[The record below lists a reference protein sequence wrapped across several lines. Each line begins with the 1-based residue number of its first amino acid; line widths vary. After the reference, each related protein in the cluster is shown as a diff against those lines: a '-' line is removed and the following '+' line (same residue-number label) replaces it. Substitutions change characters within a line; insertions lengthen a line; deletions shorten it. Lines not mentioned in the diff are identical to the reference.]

1 MSLRTKIGNSL
12 VVQWLGLHASIAGG
26 PGLIPGQETRI
37 PQALWC
43 GKKKKF
49 CCCFFKDKRYVSERS
64 KHLSENVL
72 ILNLHWECP
81 SCERSCQ
88 GYVRRTH
95 RTPAP
100 PTPDQGWGKGLLMK
114 ISPWVGASNVFK
126 EKNPGFVLM
135 IRGKEKTREC
145 PSESVRE
152 STHLEKL
159 VE

>member
-1 MSLRTKIGNSL
+1 
-12 VVQWLGLHASIAGG
+12 
-26 PGLIPGQETRI
+26 
-37 PQALWC
+37 
-43 GKKKKF
+43 
-49 CCCFFKDKRYVSERS
+49 
-64 KHLSENVL
+64 
-72 ILNLHWECP
+72 
-81 SCERSCQ
+81 
-88 GYVRRTH
+88 
-95 RTPAP
+95 
-100 PTPDQGWGKGLLMK
+100 MK

>member
-1 MSLRTKIGNSL
+1 MPPLQGAQVWSL
-12 VVQWLGLHASIAGG
+12 VRKLESHK
-26 PGLIPGQETRI
+26 P
-37 PQALWC
+37 C
-43 GKKKKF
+43 GVVKKKKI

-159 VE
+159 VEWRSKHLALLYNWACKE